1 MHIHWK
7 DCGAATS
14 AVEIARMSIKTG
26 DANLALGSSMDTTP
40 EPRLEP
46 PPPPPDETPEAKP
59 ERDLKTY
66 LVGPTHSNPVVHG
79 WSMDTILHNHLP
91 ENVAKA
97 TDKPFSTVVAVI
109 LTRDRPQDRPTGADA
124 ISDVLVELKLAKK
137 DEFVVIPPM
146 PHVGDPASNLNP
158 HTNLIICSNS
168 DLCNSIEND
177 VNKAVVHTRP
187 KDSPDGF
194 TFYLMPLI
202 PQTSWLVHD
211 PEVMRMVQQN
221 HERIPDV
228 TDIPTAIRA
237 ILHWAEVKAC
247 RVFIPARPGR
257 DGQQQNGIR
266 LYMPPPSFD
275 DEAIKAWKNYLSS
288 STFSFTVDCHGRA
301 SPFRPFKRNGH
312 TLGIACPECLG
323 LDHYRDDCPI
333 TSSPG
338 FKAVHMNEA
347 ELASASVGTNLAS
360 LQTGDDD
367 GFQVVQNRNNRFHP
381 MRGMRGSRSCSIL
394 AKYPGYNQGTGLQNV
409 WIQPLL
415 ASGTPAWVVNRAMGL
430 TQRLG
435 IAFGG
440 IFRGPYGDVWSS
452 RIVSVGI
459 NIIAPTL
466 SAPRLSVDTRLVR
479 EHPGRRLPPAR
490 WLLPTCHIPPH
501 LSHPAPPVTSHISSS
516 HSFHQLLPLCLPWP
530 SLAVLRAGLVGSVL
544 WGWAPTGF

>member
-1 MHIHWK
+1 MSSSPSP
-7 DCGAATS
+7 APS
-14 AVEIARMSIKTG
+14 ALSPLPALSVL
-26 DANLALGSSMDTTP
+26 ANLALGSSMDTTP

-66 LVGPTHSNPVVHG
+66 LVGPTRSNPVVHG

-109 LTRDRPQDRPTGADA
+109 LTRDRPQDRPTGADT
-124 ISDVLVELKLAKK
+124 ISDTLVELKLAKK

-168 DLCNSIEND
+168 DLCNSIDND

-202 PQTSWLVHD
+202 PQTSWYIATYVGLSDRVTPIEFLSGLFARLVHD

-221 HERIPDV
+221 HERIPDADV

-275 DEAIKAWKNYLSS
+275 DEAIKAWKNYLCSP
-288 STFSFTVDCHGRA
+288 TFSFTVDCRGRA
-301 SPFRPFKRNGH
+301 SPFRPFKRNGQ

-338 FKAVHMNEA
+338 YKAVHMSES
-347 ELASASVGTNLAS
+347 ELASANVGTNLAA

-367 GFQVVQNRNNRFHP
+367 GFQVVQSRNNRFRP
-381 MRGMRGSRSCSIL
+381 TRGMRGGR
-394 AKYPGYNQGTGLQNV
+394 
-409 WIQPLL
+409 
-415 ASGTPAWVVNRAMGL
+415 
-430 TQRLG
+430 
-435 IAFGG
+435 
-440 IFRGPYGDVWSS
+440 FRG
-452 RIVSVGI
+452 RGI
-459 NIIAPTL
+459 RP
-466 SAPRLSVDTRLVR
+466 PRV
-479 EHPGRRLPPAR
+479 
-490 WLLPTCHIPPH
+490 
-501 LSHPAPPVTSHISSS
+501 
-516 HSFHQLLPLCLPWP
+516 FY
-530 SLAVLRAGLVGSVL
+530 
-544 WGWAPTGF
+544 